1 MWSLFC
7 RCPWLYHYHF
17 NVIGWSNL
25 NNATAF
31 SLWEYVSPNH
41 FSSAWFQ
48 VCSGDTHIHTNHMWL
63 MMENIQVSCSFF
75 LPTNPSS
82 PVSAVV
88 IWACVEM
95 ELTIVGWVEMA
106 FAQASRSLIS
116 LWRTSG
122 SPGVCLSSFHQQPF
136 DYFAVYIHLYL
147 SVGWKWRGVKGDETL
162 SMLSGNS

>member
-1 MWSLFC
+1 MQRPFPSGNMSLQTIFLQPDS
-7 RCPWLYHYHF
+7 RC
-17 NVIGWSNL
+17 VQG
-25 NNATAF
+25 
-31 SLWEYVSPNH
+31 
-41 FSSAWFQ
+41 
-48 VCSGDTHIHTNHMWL
+48 THTYTQITCDL
-63 MMENIQVSCSFF
+63 VMMENIQVSCSFF